1 MADLAVVALDP
12 DANPRQ
18 HPRTARRVESMSSV
32 TDKIA
37 ARLPKIVG
45 DRGDRSPVV
54 AAVRLHGVITPTPT
68 PMARNSISLQNLES
82 ALTRAFDHD
91 RLVAVALLINSPGG
105 APTQSALIA
114 ERIRELADKKKV
126 PVLAFCED
134 LAASGG
140 YWLACAGDEI
150 YAHGTSMVG
159 SIGVV
164 SAGFGL
170 NGLLE
175 RYGVERR
182 VYTAGEHKVRLDPFR
197 PEKPE
202 DVEWLKSLHSQL
214 HEQFAQWVRGR
225 RGDKLKGTDDELF
238 TGEVWTGARAA
249 ELGLVDGV
257 GTLRSVVSKRFPDA
271 EISVSEQRRPLL
283 ARLGL
288 AGATTRSGDF
298 VLDGLAA
305 LEERARWS
313 RFGL

>member
-1 MADLAVVALDP
+1 M
-12 DANPRQ
+12 
-18 HPRTARRVESMSSV
+18 SV

-37 ARLPKIVG
+37 ARLPRIT
-45 DRGDRSPVV
+45 DRGERPPVV

-68 PMARNSISLQNLES
+68 PVARNTISMQSIES
-82 ALTRAFDHD
+82 ALNRAFDNE
-91 RLVAVALLINSPGG
+91 RLIAVALLINSPGG

-114 ERIRELADKKKV
+114 ERIRELAAKKHV

-170 NGLLE
+170 NGLIE
-175 RYGVERR
+175 RFGVERR
-182 VYTAGEHKVRLDPFR
+182 VYTAGENKVRLDPFQA
-197 PEKPE
+197 EKAD
-202 DVEWLKSLHSQL
+202 DVEWLKGLHAEL
-214 HEQFAQWVRGR
+214 HDQFVAWVKER
-225 RGDKLKGTDDELF
+225 RGAKLKAKDDELF
-238 TGEVWTGARAA
+238 EGEVWTGAKAL
-249 ELGLVDGV
+249 ELGLVDGI
-257 GTLRSVVSKRFPDA
+257 GTMRGILAKRFPDA
-271 EISVSEQRRPLL
+271 EISIAEPRKSILQK
-283 ARLGL
+283 LGL
-288 AGATTRSGDF
+288 NAAATRSGDLVTDVF
-298 VLDGLAA
+298 AA

>member
-1 MADLAVVALDP
+1 
-12 DANPRQ
+12 
-18 HPRTARRVESMSSV
+18 MSSV

-37 ARLPKIVG
+37 ARLPKIVS
-45 DRGDRSPVV
+45 DRGDRPPVV

-105 APTQSALIA
+105 APTQSALVA
-114 ERIRELADKKKV
+114 ERIRELAAKKNV

-175 RYGVERR
+175 RYGVDRR
-182 VYTAGEHKVRLDPFR
+182 VYTAGVNKVRLDPFQA
-197 PEKPE
+197 EKPE
-202 DVEWLKSLHSQL
+202 DVEWLKGLHGQLHSQ
-214 HEQFAQWVRGR
+214 FIDWVKER
-225 RGDKLKGTDDELF
+225 RGSKLTASDDELF
-238 TGEVWTGARAA
+238 TGEVWTGVKAA
-249 ELGLVDGV
+249 ELGLVDGI
-257 GTLRSVVSKRFPDA
+257 GTVRSVISKRFPDA
-271 EISVSEQRRPLL
+271 EISIAEPKKNLF
-283 ARLGL
+283 AKLGL